1 MSVDYRLYWIW
12 MQTAL
17 GAGCPQTGVLLRRF
31 CSARAV
37 FEATEEELRPCG
49 LSAAQQKRLLDKELR
64 AARQCLYETLRT
76 GGWVL
81 TPEDARFPSQLRG
94 IYAMPLV
101 LYGRGWMPDME
112 TIPSVT
118 IVGTRRSSAY
128 GMRMAEELSAGL
140 AAGGLCVV
148 SGGAVGIDSAALWA
162 ALSQGGA
169 TVCLQGCGLDV
180 NYPAENETMR
190 RAVAQTGAVLTEFPP
205 GTPAL
210 RQNFPIRNRLL
221 SGLTQGTCVVEAPAG
236 SGALITARY
245 ALEQGRDVFAVPGAA
260 HMPNMAGC
268 NDLIR
273 DGAHLVRCAADVMEE
288 YRPRFGERLH
298 FDAAAAVGKA
308 VNKANG
314 IDGAKKPAV
323 LRVADSRMP
332 EKAPEKQRKKPA
344 KAPQSPPPSPAK
356 EEKPAPV
363 PAACPDYVSA
373 AARQTYEVLTQQ
385 PQPLDDIAARLSLPT
400 NRVLA
405 ALTELEIAGCAAGDA
420 GGRYRL
426 K

>member
-1 MSVDYRLYWIW
+1 MAVDHRLHWIW
-12 MQTAL
+12 LQSAL
-17 GAGCPQTGVLLRRF
+17 GAGCPQTGALLRRF
-31 CSARAV
+31 GTA
-37 FEATEEELRPCG
+37 FEVYQADPRELAACG
-49 LSAAQQKRLLDKELR
+49 LSAAQIKRLENRDLHP
-64 AARQCLYETLRT
+64 AAQCLYETLRI

-118 IVGTRRSSAY
+118 IVGTRRCSPY
-128 GMRMAEELSAGL
+128 GLRMATELAAGL

-148 SGGAVGIDSAALWA
+148 SGGAIGVDGAALRA
-162 ALSQGGA
+162 ALAQGG
-169 TVCLQGCGLDV
+169 TTICLQGCGLDI
-180 NYPAENETMR
+180 NYPAENEDMR
-190 RAVAQTGAVLTEFPP
+190 RAVAQTGAVLTEFPL
-205 GTPAL
+205 GMPAR

-260 HMPNMAGC
+260 YMPSMAGC
-268 NDLIR
+268 NELIR
-273 DGAHLVRCAADVMEE
+273 DGAHLVSCAADVMEE
-288 YRPRFGERLH
+288 YRPRFENRLD
-298 FDAAAAVGKA
+298 FEAAAAAERAAG
-308 VNKANG
+308 G
-314 IDGAKKPAV
+314 IKPSL
-323 LRVADSRMP
+323 LRVADSRQAN
-332 EKAPEKQRKKPA
+332 E
-344 KAPQSPPPSPAK
+344 PPKSRSGCQPKRAGRPVRRAVS
-356 EEKPAPV
+356 EKPAPPEN
-363 PAACPDYVSA
+363 PAPAPTAVCPDYVSET
-373 AARQTYEVLTQQ
+373 ARQIYAVLTAE
-385 PQPLDDIAARLSLPT
+385 PQLLDDISARLSLPT

-420 GGRYRL
+420 GGRYHL